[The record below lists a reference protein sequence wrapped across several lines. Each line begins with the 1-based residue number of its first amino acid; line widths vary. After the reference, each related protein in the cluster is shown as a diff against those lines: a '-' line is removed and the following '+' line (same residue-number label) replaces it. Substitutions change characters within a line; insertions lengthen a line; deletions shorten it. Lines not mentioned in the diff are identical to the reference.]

1 MSRASGLNS
10 SLGTCGYPGSLKDE
24 SNWRPRTHTC
34 LPSMRLHLIQTNPP
48 TDAHPR
54 GLEHARQSMQQLF
67 SLLPRTFVGVY
78 VGLSEC
84 ASVFAFRWCLSFG
97 SKRIL
102 MAEQLLNLGGD
113 KQQMAGAPKKIEG
126 RTTSIYGGTT
136 QWMLMLAHNAIK
148 CPCLGHHPHPIHP
161 PQTDTTIEGG
171 MFNPPTHEKE
181 ITLKFAPN
189 VTCEKE
195 FCLCECKSSLKRI
208 RQHLS
213 LCATFAYV
221 LLYNKYIYFCVYTH
235 SSHCHHKPAHIFIW
249 FRCLWHVTANLQLN

>member
-1 MSRASGLNS
+1 MKEEGLRVYMGELLSGCSCWRIMLS
-10 SLGTCGYPGSLKDE
+10 SVLAWGTI
-24 SNWRPRTHTC
+24 H
-34 LPSMRLHLIQTNPP
+34 IP
-48 TDAHPR
+48 T
-54 GLEHARQSMQQLF
+54 
-67 SLLPRTFVGVY
+67 
-78 VGLSEC
+78 
-84 ASVFAFRWCLSFG
+84 
-97 SKRIL
+97 
-102 MAEQLLNLGGD
+102 
-113 KQQMAGAPKKIEG
+113 
-126 RTTSIYGGTT
+126 
-136 QWMLMLAHNAIK
+136 
-148 CPCLGHHPHPIHP
+148 HP

-235 SSHCHHKPAHIFIW
+235 SSHCHHKPAHIFI
-249 FRCLWHVTANLQLN
+249 